1 MEATEDYCVLTGYTS
16 TQLLEAPLC
25 GQLATL
31 VCEDDRVR
39 LAAEMKEIA
48 AGSRLCARY
57 RMRKKDGSLAWHLA
71 YAAAVRTAEEGTLAT
86 FLVFD
91 ITAKPDAPV
100 CTRGENGQ
108 DAPFDQASL
117 RMLNVIVA
125 EHDFETQI
133 MSIPKQEGLSGL
145 AKKDLKPMSRDE
157 FIASGL
163 IHPDSVA
170 AYRAFLKRM
179 ESEDEA
185 TVIVRHR
192 VAADTYHWLH
202 LDSRVVAGE
211 EGRPRRRVGL
221 IRFIDDPL
229 LGERGQDVH
238 AQGSLA
244 EGKTARAKPNRQG
257 ASGGFFHR
265 ARKPL
270 VLLGFI
276 FLVACLVIA
285 SIFVNY
291 SNTLRREFY
300 QMSIEGMNDYTVA
313 QKAEVESSIHEIENT
328 IAAMVVLAETPDV
341 DPAGA
346 AFSEY
351 LAGWNEKQAFQ
362 IEYASLS
369 QLEDVVLNPGALP
382 SDAETID
389 RIRRG
394 EGAISEVRY
403 SERLQGYYYSIA
415 EPVTHD
421 GQVVGA
427 LRSIVNASDLLKT
440 SQASSQVSLVNA
452 ALIKGDG
459 ALVLGS
465 GQQAAGQESLYEVLL
480 ASGMPQHTVSAAR
493 DAIENDSTV
502 ATIMLGEREGRMFF
516 LTAIRLNVNDWNIVN
531 ITEESG
537 LAQHSDAVLG
547 NTLVTGLLLVAISIS
562 AVFLVFFLFNR
573 MSKKI
578 SYEAN
583 RYNILS
589 EFTDTVLFEYFYKT
603 DTLTLTPNARNI
615 FFVRDLRK
623 EHYIEQNT
631 PLVDIHPDD
640 YHLVKGLLQHPNA
653 SGEMN
658 EIIYRAKVISGD
670 YRWFSCQCRYVYEG
684 PEVCT
689 AVGKIVDIDVQKAY
703 ETRLIEQAQIDGL
716 TQIYNKGA
724 AEMKIEELLA
734 QGQPGFLFIMDVNDF
749 KFINDEYGH
758 NTGDRVLAQVGLAL
772 KTIFRQTDLVGRTGG
787 DEFIAYLSLSNDSAL
802 AQEKTRLVS
811 AYMDKVALDFG
822 VPISLSIGIA
832 RFPADGSTYEALFKV
847 ADTLMYE
854 KKCQTKKK
862 TRLG

>member
-1 MEATEDYCVLTGYTS
+1 
-16 TQLLEAPLC
+16 
-25 GQLATL
+25 ATL
-31 VCEDDRVR
+31 VFEDDRVR
-39 LAAEMKEIA
+39 FAAEMKEIA

-57 RMRKKDGSLAWHLA
+57 RMRKKDGSLAWHMA
-71 YAAAVRTAEEGTLAT
+71 YAARVRMTEEGALGTL
-86 FLVFD
+86 LVFD
-91 ITAKPDAPV
+91 ITATSDAPV
-100 CTRGENGQ
+100 CTRGKNGQ
-108 DAPFDQASL
+108 DTPFDQASL

-133 MSIPKQEGLSGL
+133 MSIPQQEGLSGL
-145 AKKDLKPMSRDE
+145 GKQDIEPMSRDE

-179 ESEDEA
+179 ETEDEA
-185 TVIVRHR
+185 AVIVRYR

-202 LDSRVVAGE
+202 LDSRIVAWK
-211 EGRPRRRVGL
+211 EGRPRRRMGL

-238 AQGSLA
+238 ARGSLA
-244 EGKTARAKPNRQG
+244 DKEAKKPAVGKIARKRPQRWG
-257 ASGGFFHR
+257 DSGEFFSR

-270 VLLGFI
+270 VFLGLI
-276 FLVACLVIA
+276 FLVACLAIA
-285 SIFVNY
+285 GIFINY
-291 SNTLRREFY
+291 SNTLRHEFY

-341 DPAGA
+341 DPAGE
-346 AFSEY
+346 AFNAY

-362 IEYASLS
+362 IDYASLAE
-369 QLEDVVLNPGALP
+369 LGDVVLNPDALP
-382 SDAETID
+382 SDVETIE
-389 RIRRG
+389 RIAQG

-415 EPVTHD
+415 QPVTHD

-440 SQASSQVSLVNA
+440 NQASSQVSLVSA

-459 ALVLGS
+459 TLVLGS
-465 GQQAAGQESLYEVLL
+465 GEQAAGQESLYDALL
-480 ASGMPQHTVSAAR
+480 ASGMPQHTVSATR
-493 DAIENDSTV
+493 DAVENDSTV

-537 LAQHSDAVLG
+537 LAQHSDAVLS
-547 NTLVTGLLLVAISIS
+547 NTLVTGLLLVAISIG

-623 EHYIEQNT
+623 DHYIEENI

-640 YHLVKGLLQHPNA
+640 YHLVKGLLEHPNTQ
-653 SGEMN
+653 GKMN
-658 EIIYRAKVISGD
+658 EIVYRAKVLSGD

-684 PEVCT
+684 SEVCT

-703 ETRLIEQAQIDGL
+703 ETRLVQQAQIDAL

-734 QGQPGFLFIMDVNDF
+734 QGQPGFLFIIDVNDF

-758 NTGDRVLAQVGLAL
+758 NTGDRVLTQVGAAL
-772 KTIFRQTDLVGRTGG
+772 KTVFRQTDLVGRTGG
-787 DEFIAYLSLSNDSAL
+787 DEFIAYLSPSSDLAL
-802 AQEKTRLVS
+802 AQEKVHLLS

-822 VPISLSIGIA
+822 VPISLSAGIA

-847 ADTLMYE
+847 ADALMYE
-854 KKCQTKKK
+854 KKSQLKKK